1 MENFN
6 ERSGERGNVLFLI
19 LIAVA
24 LFAALSY
31 AVTQSTRSGG
41 GSTEREQA
49 LLGSSTMTQY
59 PTALR
64 TSVIR
69 MILGGIGVEQL
80 YFNPPSD
87 FTGQP
92 TDQLVFHPVGGGAT
106 FQASAADVMA
116 GAAQGTWYYNANF
129 EVPQIGITDDAGG
142 SGADL
147 IAFLPGVKSSVCQR
161 ANDELGVD
169 TSSCTTEIVSG
180 VGQAELTDANITDLQ
195 DDTYT
200 FPTSNQEDLEC
211 TGGTAYTGQASGCF
225 YDLSMGQYIFYSV
238 LLER

>member
-1 MENFN
+1 MNNFY

-69 MILGGIGVEQL
+69 MILGGVGVEQIF
-80 YFNPPSD
+80 FNPPSD

-92 TDQLVFHPVGGGAT
+92 TDQLVFHPAGGGAT
-106 FQASAADVMA
+106 FQQSAADVMV
-116 GAAQGTWYYNANF
+116 GSSQGTWFYNANF
-129 EVPQIGITDDAGG
+129 EVPEIGITDDAGG

-147 IAFLPGVKSSVCQR
+147 IAFLPGVNAAVCQR
-161 ANDELGVD
+161 VNDELNID
-169 TSSCTTEIVSG
+169 TSGCTTEPVDG
-180 VGQAELTDANITDLQ
+180 VGQADVTEANIIDLQ
-195 DDTYT
+195 DDTYI
-200 FPTSNQEDLEC
+200 FPTTNQEDLDC
-211 TGGTAYTGQASGCF
+211 TGGTAYTGQATGCF
-225 YDLSMGQYIFYSV
+225 YEPDLAQYVFYSV